1 MRGRDEVSCWLALH
15 RAPGVAARTQ
25 RALLGCFGSAQAV
38 LDASPR
44 ALAAAGLAAPAI
56 AYLGAPDW
64 GAVDAARH
72 WADEPGHRL
81 LLLPDPDYPAILREI
96 PDPPPILFVDGDHRV
111 LANPQLAIVGSRNA
125 SRAGTEL
132 AYEFG
137 RALVQS
143 GLVITSGL
151 ALGVDAA
158 AHRGSLSGPG
168 PTVAVAG
175 TGLDRVYPLRHRD
188 LSREIA
194 ASGALVSE
202 FPLGTPPIAQ
212 NFPRRNRI
220 ISGLSLGTLVIEAT
234 QRSGSLITARHA
246 MEQGRAVLAVPGS
259 IKSPFSKGCH
269 ALIRDGAKLVETL
282 EDILEEL
289 IPMHRPALAA
299 LLGPGRCA
307 AGSLAAGLDRGAEAD
322 APQDDRLDEEYG
334 RLIDCLGHDP
344 ASIDL
349 LVARS
354 GLTAPVVSSM
364 LLILEL
370 RGYVRAEPGGN
381 YVRLAKMAPPSA

>member
-1 MRGRDEVSCWLALH
+1 MKGRDELSCWLALH
-15 RAPGVAARTQ
+15 RAPGVAARTF
-25 RALLGCFGSAQAV
+25 RSLYGRFGSAEAV
-38 LDASPR
+38 LHAAPNE
-44 ALAAAGLAAPAI
+44 LARAGLDGEAI
-56 AYLGAPDW
+56 AYLRAPEW
-64 GAVDAARH
+64 GAVDAARR
-72 WADEPGHRL
+72 WNDEPGHHI
-81 LLLPDPDYPAILREI
+81 LLLPDPDYPPLLREI
-96 PDPPPILFVDGDHRV
+96 PDPPPVVFVAGDPLV
-111 LANPQLAIVGSRNA
+111 LSNPQLAIVGSRNA
-125 SRAGTEL
+125 SQAGMEL
-132 AYEFG
+132 AYEFS

-151 ALGVDAA
+151 ALGIDAA
-158 AHRGSLSGPG
+158 AHRGALSGPG

-175 TGLDRVYPLRHRD
+175 TGLDCVYPVRHRE
-188 LSREIA
+188 LARGIA
-194 ASGALVSE
+194 ALGAMVTE

-220 ISGLSLGTLVIEAT
+220 ISGLSLGTLVIEAAH
-234 QRSGSLITARHA
+234 RSGSLITARHA

-259 IKSPFSKGCH
+259 IKSPLSRGCH

-289 IPMHRPALAA
+289 IPMHRSVPPVAAERAGGPASQQVDM
-299 LLGPGRCA
+299 GFE
-307 AGSLAAGLDRGAEAD
+307 SDGLDEDYR
-322 APQDDRLDEEYG
+322 

-344 ASIDL
+344 APIDL

-370 RGYVRAEPGGN
+370 RGYVRAEAGGH
-381 YVRLAKMAPPSA
+381 YVRMAEA